1 MSDDIACLCID
12 FRALAPVVQVELA
25 DGVAQLLGLEVGGDC
40 DLVGRVA
47 VVFAAQRVLRK
58 RSVRDS
64 VLSGCLL
71 I

>member
-47 VVFAAQRVLRK
+47 VGFAAQSVLGK
-58 RSVRDS
+58 RSVRDLM
-64 VLSGCLL
+64 LSGCLL
-71 I
+71 V

>member
-1 MSDDIACLCID
+1 MSDDIARLCID
-12 FRALAPVVQVELA
+12 LRALAPVVQVELG

-47 VVFAAQRVLRK
+47 VVLAVQSVLRE

-64 VLSGCLL
+64 VLSGCFLV
-71 I
+71 